1 MSPPTQFALRSFSGL
16 LIFRARK
23 QLILQAK
30 NVVRTHV
37 LVPIG
42 WSRFS
47 RHPYLET
54 PLNRCFMTPTW
65 WKPEAVTQDSQRLR
79 GRGRRRLN
87 GLSLLFQTT
96 PVSSKL
102 ASTTLRYGLF
112 LPGHLSHV
120 IVLENENLEIEFG
133 SKAGQTVRSSSFDF
147 VEVQKNKI
155 FCFFC
160 N

>member
-1 MSPPTQFALRSFSGL
+1 MQKQSIFSGGFWFL
-16 LIFRARK
+16 GF
-23 QLILQAK
+23 LQAK
-30 NVVRTHV
+30 NVVRTRV

-96 PVSSKL
+96 PDSSKL

-120 IVLENENLEIEFG
+120 IVFENENLEIEFAPQ
-133 SKAGQTVRSSSFDF
+133 AGQAVRISTFGF
-147 VEVQKNKI
+147 LRCKW
-155 FCFFC
+155 FFGLLFFWFFEMQLRFM
-160 N
+160 